1 MVTCPARREAT
12 CWARS
17 ELGLSEHD
25 PAGVL
30 RLTSREREVLALLA
44 EGLTNRQIAERLV
57 ISEGTAIR
65 HVSNIFGKL
74 GVNNRSAA
82 TRAAIENGLAGVP
95 PASDPSRTATQM

>member
-1 MVTCPARREAT
+1 M
-12 CWARS
+12 
-17 ELGLSEHD
+17 
-25 PAGVL
+25 
-30 RLTSREREVLALLA
+30 LALVA

-82 TRAAIENGLAGVP
+82 TRAALENGLLGGTRPAG
-95 PASDPSRTATQM
+95 AAERM